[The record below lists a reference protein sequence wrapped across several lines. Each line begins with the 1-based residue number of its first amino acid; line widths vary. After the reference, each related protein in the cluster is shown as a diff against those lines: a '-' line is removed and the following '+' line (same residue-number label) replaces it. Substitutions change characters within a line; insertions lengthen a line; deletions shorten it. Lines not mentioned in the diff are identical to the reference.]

1 MAASSFFAFAFRMKY
16 INRWGLMKNSRY
28 ENLTEHCA
36 ETAML
41 AHALAVI
48 GNKMYGKS
56 YDENRIALFALYHDV
71 SEIITGDLPTPI
83 KYYSPEMRDNYKKIE
98 EKAESMLVE
107 RMSEPFRDIY
117 SDVISGASDGERVII
132 KAADKICAL
141 IKCIEE
147 SKSGNREFE
156 KAELSTR
163 LSIEKMSCPEA
174 DYFIKEFIPCFY
186 ETLDEN
192 SL

>member
-1 MAASSFFAFAFRMKY
+1 MKNSFFALVFRQKY
-16 INRWGLMKNSRY
+16 IKRWGLMRNTTE
-28 ENLTEHCA
+28 ENLAEHSA
-36 ETAML
+36 ETAIV

-48 GNKMYGKS
+48 GNEVFSRS
-56 YDENRIALFALYHDV
+56 YSAERIALLALYHDAA
-71 SEIITGDLPTPI
+71 EIITGDLPTPI

-98 EKAESMLVE
+98 EKAESMLIE

-117 SDVISGASDGERVII
+117 SDVISGASDEEKFII

-147 SKSGNREFE
+147 AKSGNREFE

-163 LSIEKMSCPEA
+163 LSIEKMDCPEA
-174 DYFIKEFIPCFY
+174 DYFIKEFLPCFY

>member
-1 MAASSFFAFAFRMKY
+1 MR
-16 INRWGLMKNSRY
+16 NTTE
-28 ENLTEHCA
+28 ENLAEHSA
-36 ETAML
+36 ETAIV

-48 GNKMYGKS
+48 GNEIFSRS
-56 YDENRIALFALYHDV
+56 YNTERIALLALYHDAA
-71 SEIITGDLPTPI
+71 EIITGDLPTPI

-98 EKAESMLVE
+98 EKAENMLVE

-117 SDVISGASDGERVII
+117 SDIISGASDGERVII

-147 SKSGNREFE
+147 AKSGNREFE